1 MTALRPRPT
10 EEGKQK
16 HMSQYKLLVVD
27 DDERIRSYIEN
38 VGREMG
44 YETRALEGPDNLGTT
59 LQEFEPH
66 AVLLDLVMPGTDG
79 VEILKR
85 LAMRNCA
92 VPILL
97 MSGMDGRTLGA
108 AGRLGR
114 EHGLRIC
121 GGMEKPFTPDQ
132 LRAALEE
139 VMATHRS
146 VAEDDLERA
155 LRDDELVLHYQ
166 PKVETQSGR
175 PIGVEALVRWN
186 HPKYGLLLPA
196 YFLPLAERSGTI
208 SDITRWV
215 GRRAFTQLSTWAVDG
230 LELSMAVNVPAQDLA
245 RGTFPDEWGALMARA
260 GVPAERVILEVTEN
274 QAMSTALTTTEV
286 LTRLRLQGVELAIDD
301 FGTGFSSMSLLQR
314 LPFSEVK
321 VDKSFTME
329 AITSGDARAIV
340 RATIDLGHN
349 LGLRVVAEGVE
360 NQETWQLLR
369 EMGCDEVQGYCI
381 GYPMPAD
388 EFLEW
393 LERGRELRC
402 SA

>member
-1 MTALRPRPT
+1 
-10 EEGKQK
+10 
-16 HMSQYKLLVVD
+16 MSQYRLLVVD
-27 DDERIRSYIEN
+27 DDERIRTYIEK

-44 YETRALEGPDNLGTT
+44 YETRSLDGPEGLGKV
-59 LQEFEPH
+59 LQEFDPH
-66 AVLLDLVMPGTDG
+66 AVLLDLVMPGMDG
-79 VEILKR
+79 IEILKS
-85 LAMRNCA
+85 LATRKCA

-97 MSGMDGRTLGA
+97 MSGMDRRTLGA
-108 AGRLGR
+108 AQRLGR

-121 GGMEKPFTPDQ
+121 GGMEKPFTPIQ
-132 LRAALEE
+132 LRTALED

-146 VAEDDLERA
+146 VADDDLRRA
-155 LRDDELVLHYQ
+155 LTDDELVVYYQ
-166 PKVETQSGR
+166 PKVDTQTGR
-175 PIGVEALVRWN
+175 PLGVEALVRWN
-186 HPKYGLLLPA
+186 HPQYGLLLPA

-208 SDITRWV
+208 SDVTRWV
-215 GRRAFTQLSTWAVDG
+215 GQRALEQLARWAREG
-230 LELSMAVNVPAQDLA
+230 IELTMAINVPAQDLA
-245 RGTFPDEWGALMARA
+245 RQTFPDEWGALMARA
-260 GVPAERVILEVTEN
+260 GIPAERVILEVTEN
-274 QAMSTALTTTEV
+274 QAMSTAITTTEV

-321 VDKSFTME
+321 IDKSFTME
-329 AITSGDARAIV
+329 AVTNEDARTIV

-360 NQETWQLLR
+360 NKETWQLLA

-381 GYPMPAD
+381 GYPMPAG